1 MWQCLR
7 TFILLALTHVHVH
20 TINGLCFWGIALSW
34 HSQICLFLFGT
45 YTQSTDMCDIQMTF
59 HIPDINQSIFL
70 MCCTQITFCIVR
82 ETSTFEFFFFY
93 ARHLHDIPLVHVY
106 EDLLYLRTYLY
117 LKTLVQL
124 KDFSVSKANQYTC
137 LTYCT
142 FVIHIDFL
150 WQTSQT
156 DLFIR
161 HTQEQHNLYH
171 THPSSKSW
179 TMTNLCLGSLT
190 SRPDK
195 REVASSDKVRGNLTC
210 WSKISS
216 NKMSW
221 SRL

>member
-1 MWQCLR
+1 MVSVSE
-7 TFILLALTHVHVH
+7 ALHWVDIHKFAFFYLGH
-20 TINGLCFWGIALSW
+20 TRN
-34 HSQICLFLFGT
+34 QQT
-45 YTQSTDMCDIQMTF
+45 YIYDIQMTF

-70 MCCTQITFCIVR
+70 MCCTQITFCIVC